1 MNGTAMKPPAYRTT
15 RESIMAEAVEEAQRL
30 ATTARAHRDAGD
42 PASAARVLEQGI
54 DALAAALTEKE
65 GVGNAVGSEEAA
77 IAVHLADLYG
87 MLGGTLREE
96 GNYVAAAAAYDRG
109 FRLESDPRY
118 AMQST
123 YNALNRLTT
132 RILLC
137 PACLADPDLLR
148 TERDLEFVDVRHAL
162 ADLSAQLHRQ
172 VSGARVGDFWA
183 AGDLSVTCALNGD
196 EQGMNHGLEKFI
208 RLSPP
213 PAAYNGYR
221 HSIEALAR
229 LDTPRKAP
237 LLTAERAW
245 SRQ

>member
-1 MNGTAMKPPAYRTT
+1 
-15 RESIMAEAVEEAQRL
+15 MAEAIDDAHHL
-30 ATTARAHRDAGD
+30 ATTARAHREAGD
-42 PASAARVLEQGI
+42 RAAAGRVLEQGI
-54 DALAAALTEKE
+54 DVLEAALTEKDSA
-65 GVGNAVGSEEAA
+65 GSAVGSEEAA

-96 GNYVAAAAAYDRG
+96 GNYLAAAAAYDRG

-118 AMQST
+118 AMNST

-137 PACLADPDLLR
+137 PACLADPDRLR
-148 TERDLEFVDVRHAL
+148 TERHLEFVDVRNAL
-162 ADLSAQLHRQ
+162 ADLSAQLRRQ
-172 VSGARVGDFWA
+172 LSGARAGDFWA
-183 AGDLSVTCALNGD
+183 AGDLSLTCALSGD
-196 EQGMNHGLEKFI
+196 EQGMKRGLEEFI

-213 PAAYNGYR
+213 PGAYDAYR
-221 HSIEALAR
+221 RDIEVLAR
-229 LDTPRKAP
+229 LDTPEKAL